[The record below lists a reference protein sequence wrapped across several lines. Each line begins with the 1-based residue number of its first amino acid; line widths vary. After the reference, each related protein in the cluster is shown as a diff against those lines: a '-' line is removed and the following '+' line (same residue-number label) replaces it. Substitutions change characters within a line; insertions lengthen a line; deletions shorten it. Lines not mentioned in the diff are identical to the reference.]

1 MYEKHLESGKEFSP
15 RDVYYYA
22 NECKDHGLYEKAI
35 QGYTKFLDEG
45 KGWVEDNIQACLKE
59 PNVI

>member
-1 MYEKHLESGKEFSP
+1 M
-15 RDVYYYA
+15 YYYA

-59 PNVI
+59 LNVIWHWRI